1 MTAKVQRSKWGR
13 ARVGGGTPALL
24 GAALVIGALIATGC
38 GALFSWLRNG
48 ENPLM
53 EFAVMAAAV
62 LPVAA
67 ALAWAVLV
75 DRSTLAGA
83 VDKPEDSVESAWY
96 DKAASG
102 AFTDILLVA
111 GISCAAVA
119 FLGIEGPASLI
130 LAVVVLFS
138 MLDFGARYLWLKKL
152 AGA

>member
-1 MTAKVQRSKWGR
+1 MSTKVQRTTWGR
-13 ARVGGGTPALL
+13 ARFGGGAAALL
-24 GAALVIGALIATGC
+24 SASLMAGILTAAGC

-48 ENPLM
+48 ENPLI
-53 EFAVMAAAV
+53 EFAVMGAAV

-83 VDKPEDSVESAWY
+83 VDKPEDSVESSWY

-119 FLGIEGPASLI
+119 FLGIEGPASLV
-130 LAVVVLFS
+130 LAVVILFS